1 MIYSILSFVI
11 SSTLVAAIKYDIP
24 ALKNTW
30 DDTGKSEANTLDV
43 GILAPLSVD
52 KKMKKSIQRMLGF
65 VIATNQINANN
76 SILPDRQMKVHW
88 KDTEASVTGGF
99 LRGMEFVGVD
109 YRENK
114 NDTSVV
120 IKEMDMIYGPLSGDI
135 AEQVGELFQM
145 YKLPM
150 VANAGTTSLTANNP
164 MFNRISGNGIHHGA
178 AFTGVARYFK
188 WAKVIL
194 AHSNSAGS
202 MAMMAGV
209 VSQAEKYGDIEVL
222 RIPILKVGSKAK
234 DLDEH
239 VEAIKLLESTIV
251 FLAIGV
257 SEGMELVKAM
267 YQHGMTG
274 HPWQF
279 LTCSSFSI
287 TLQSLLRNDGEYD
300 YGIPGA
306 FIMSPYGPV
315 PGDGISD
322 GQHIA
327 GQFMDGWDQ
336 WLAANKTQG
345 IGATPYSPYAYDAA
359 WLTAY
364 AFDAYYKWE
373 AACPSLSS
381 SSQDYKDKCCAEFAH
396 GDKQGEIINHIIRNN
411 VTFQGASGEVDIM
424 DDGER
429 TKILY
434 AVYNCEKD
442 AAACHYAASIENG
455 DTMKWFQNGDV
466 VYWPDGSKGLANA
479 PVHWSFVDQ
488 AIPTWVIPVA
498 AGGSFVVLILVYVS
512 YKAILMNK
520 ALKTGGV
527 KQARTLTPDQELKIK
542 YRNRLYNLLMLSV
555 VDLFDA
561 FTDVNAMIFI
571 STNDFYKDKGGFV
584 MCYVLSAVFAI
595 VVVVYCLWKRGFMI
609 IDTWKNYTS
618 GMKDVVTRQTSGL
631 QKVRYS
637 DPAAQIILIQHE
649 YQDARLHL
657 ILGVVEDIP
666 SLALNA
672 VAVFM
677 WSYKKTVRFN
687 IDMIGSICFSMLA
700 LGYKS
705 AMFHQMAELQRQ
717 KRVLNSKIKAEMD
730 RMIGDD
736 DEDDDDMPL
745 CDKDVKATIATNSK
759 H

>member
-1 MIYSILSFVI
+1 MIYSIFAFI
-11 SSTLVAAIKYDIP
+11 IHSTLVASVQWDIP
-24 ALKNTW
+24 ALQNTW
-30 DDTGKSEANTLDV
+30 VDTGKSESNTLDI

-52 KKMKKSIQRMLGF
+52 SKMKKSIQRMLGY

-76 SILPDRQMKVHW
+76 TILPNKQMRVYW

-109 YRENK
+109 YRENQ

-120 IKEMDMIYGPLSGDI
+120 IKEMDMIYGPLSGGI

-188 WAKVIL
+188 WSKVIL

-202 MAMMAGV
+202 MAMMQGV
-209 VSQAEKYGDIEVL
+209 VSQAEKFGDIEVL
-222 RIPILKVGSKAK
+222 RIPIIKTGTKAA
-234 DLDEH
+234 DLTEH
-239 VEAIKLLESTIV
+239 VDAIKLLESNIV

-267 YQHGMTG
+267 QAEGMTG
-274 HPWQF
+274 DPWQF

-287 TLQSLLRNDGEYD
+287 TLQDLLRKDAD
-300 YGIPGA
+300 YPHGIPGA

-322 GQHIA
+322 GQQLA
-327 GQFMDGWDQ
+327 GDFMTGWDE

-345 IGATPYSPYAYDAA
+345 ISSTPYSPYAYDAA
-359 WLTAY
+359 WLTAF
-364 AFDAYYKWE
+364 AFDKYYTYE
-373 AACPSLSS
+373 AACGSLSS
-381 SSQDYKDKCCAEFAH
+381 NSQGYKDNYCADFAH
-396 GDKQGEIINHIIRNN
+396 GDKQGEIINNIIRNN

-434 AVYNCEKD
+434 AVYNCELN

-455 DTMKWFQNGDV
+455 DTMKWYQNGDV
-466 VYWPDGSKGLANA
+466 VYWPDGTKGLANA

-498 AGGSFVVLILVYVS
+498 AGGSFTILILVYVS
-512 YKAILMNK
+512 YKAYLMNR
-520 ALKTGGV
+520 ALKRGDKKV
-527 KQARTLTPDQELKIK
+527 ARTLTPDQELKIK

-555 VDLFDA
+555 VDIFDA
-561 FTDVNAMIFI
+561 FTDVNAMVFI

-584 MCYVLSAVFAI
+584 MCYVLAAVFAI

-609 IDTWKNYTS
+609 VDTWKNYTS
-618 GMKDVVTRQTSGL
+618 GMKDVVTRQATGL

-672 VAVFM
+672 VAIFA
-677 WSYKKTVRFN
+677 WSYRKSVRFN

-730 RMIGDD
+730 RMMDD
-736 DEDDDDMPL
+736 DDDDDMPL
-745 CDKDVKATIATNSK
+745 CDKDVKATIKN
-759 H
+759 